1 MVINHLSTHTHHLYV
16 FKIRASQ
23 PLSSSSSSMAINVWP
38 VFFIYSN
45 LHSRKKTYTVSEK
58 KLANGKKSGILLIS
72 GSILF
77 EKKKNLEMK
86 KKKKKKRMKILLFKH
101 NLYSSSSSRIYDYYS
116 NQKQTFKFKKN

>member
-23 PLSSSSSSMAINVWP
+23 PLSSSSMAINVWP
-38 VFFIYSN
+38 VFFIHSN
-45 LHSRKKTYTVSEK
+45 LHSRKKDVHSKRT
-58 KLANGKKSGILLIS
+58 NGKKSGILLIS

-77 EKKKNLEMK
+77 EKKKNLEMM